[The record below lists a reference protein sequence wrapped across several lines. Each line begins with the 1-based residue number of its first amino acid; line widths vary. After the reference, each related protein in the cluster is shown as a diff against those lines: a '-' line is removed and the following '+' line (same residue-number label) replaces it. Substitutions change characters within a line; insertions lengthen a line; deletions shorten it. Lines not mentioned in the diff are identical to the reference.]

1 MTDEEIYAKVKPIG
15 KRGRH
20 RSNGVSPY
28 ITSLYETFSEGEKL
42 RKEADEAK
50 NEAIEAKKE
59 AKEANV
65 KNKALTKKM
74 GGLQKEMEVMKGFIG
89 NILNHLGYDL
99 CEINMD
105 EVNEGED
112 EDEGVDEDED
122 EEMQADQEE

>member
-74 GGLQKEMEVMKGFIG
+74 GGLQKEMEVMKVKETWCRW
-89 NILNHLGYDL
+89 LLECLKKDLGD
-99 CEINMD
+99 
-105 EVNEGED
+105 VAEGGGWTFMSD
-112 EDEGVDEDED
+112 R
-122 EEMQADQEE
+122 QKW